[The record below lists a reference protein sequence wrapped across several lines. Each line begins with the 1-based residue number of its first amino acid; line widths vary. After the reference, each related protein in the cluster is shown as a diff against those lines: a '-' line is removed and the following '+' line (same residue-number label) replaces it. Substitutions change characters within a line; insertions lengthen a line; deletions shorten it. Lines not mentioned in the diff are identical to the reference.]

1 MRRLSKTFLYF
12 CRMNKI
18 VLELIALSST
28 KTESDAFALILGER
42 KSKKRLPIIIGIAEA
57 QSIAVAIEG
66 LNGRRPLTHDLFKS
80 LAVNYGINLKEVMI
94 DYFKDGIFYAKLICE
109 KDGKLSV
116 IDSRASDAVALALRF
131 RCPICTNSAVMD
143 EAGIIINDD
152 ELAENDDKET
162 MLNETKLTK
171 MDVNSLKIMLQEAID
186 NEDYELASKLRDEIN
201 RRK

>member
-1 MRRLSKTFLYF
+1 LRHLSKTFLYF
-12 CRMNKI
+12 CKMNKI
-18 VLELIALSST
+18 ILELIALSAT
-28 KTESDAFALILGER
+28 KTENDAFALILGER
-42 KSKKRLPIIIGIAEA
+42 NSKKRLPIIIGIAEA

-80 LAVNYGINLKEVMI
+80 LAMNYGINLKEVMI

-109 KDGKLSV
+109 RDGKLSV

-131 RCPICTNSAVMD
+131 RCPIYTNSMVMD

-152 ELAENDDKET
+152 ELVENDKRET
-162 MLNETKLTK
+162 TLNETNLTK

-186 NEDYELASKLRDEIN
+186 NEDYELASRLRDEIN